1 MMVVLCIA
9 DRIISSLDSIRK
21 QPFCAVAL
29 AEMMRDEWCSS
40 HKSAKVSL
48 QVLLKK
54 IHLPGP
60 MTKHLQGCFA
70 IGRTSMQVIV
80 TSPSLR
86 LLA

>member
-1 MMVVLCIA
+1 MVVLFIA

-21 QPFCAVAL
+21 QPFWAVAL

-54 IHLPGP
+54 IYLPGP
-60 MTKHLQGCFA
+60 MITGLFCYWANKHAGHCDIIEFA
-70 IGRTSMQVIV
+70 TSC
-80 TSPSLR
+80 
-86 LLA
+86 LACA